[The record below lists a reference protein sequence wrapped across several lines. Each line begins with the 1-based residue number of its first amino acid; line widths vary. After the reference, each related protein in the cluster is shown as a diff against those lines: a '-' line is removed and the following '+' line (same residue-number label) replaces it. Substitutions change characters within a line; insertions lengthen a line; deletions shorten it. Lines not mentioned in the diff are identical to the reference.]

1 MLLGLCKLQKGI
13 EDCIRLHWTILPNNL
28 LAYWHTIIFIGEEE
42 MA

>member
-13 EDCIRLHWTILPNNL
+13 EDCIRLHLTILPN
-28 LAYWHTIIFIGEEE
+28 YWHTFIFIGEEE